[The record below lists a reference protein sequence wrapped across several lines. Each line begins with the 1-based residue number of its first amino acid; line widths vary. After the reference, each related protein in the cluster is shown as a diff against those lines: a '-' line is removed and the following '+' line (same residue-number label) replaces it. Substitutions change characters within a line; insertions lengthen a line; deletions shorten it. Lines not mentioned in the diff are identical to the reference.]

1 MKTTTTRITAVAL
14 ATAALCWHHA
24 SQAAA
29 TPEQLSSVTL
39 YGNVS
44 IQEDSTGSW
53 GPWAEF
59 EPPAAGSNPPVA
71 APRVSTDPYRPL
83 AQTTQPGTT
92 PPIEQPVEGAC
103 VGGSICGFG
112 AFAAGDPNAL
122 KSLTEGETSPEINA
136 FRLNGSIV
144 QGPQGEGS
152 PLPQQVQLT
161 ATMLSSTGTFQ
172 LADSGTLDLGSY
184 GEGGFIYSREAKN
197 DRDQV
202 IESYKIFKE
211 YLGSTAQNNQATTFQ
226 LATYVRGKGQGGW
239 GVIGYTTP
247 TADMSALRA
256 SNATASYRGSDHYGT
271 EIIMAVNFGDATWNA
286 TWNGG
291 SDTPGGVAMQ
301 TGNKPGVANVL
312 SGQVGF
318 TASGT
323 VVGSTFSSN
332 TVGTNDARATVTGSV
347 QGAFF
352 GPNAAAAGGVV
363 DITKTVQPSLQ
374 QPAGVVATPQAVPVN
389 ANQGYTGRYVAPFI
403 VTQGGNDRRQ

>member
-14 ATAALCWHHA
+14 ATAAVCWHQA
-24 SQAAA
+24 SHAAA
-29 TPEQLSSVTL
+29 TPEQLRSVTL
-39 YGNVS
+39 YANVS

-59 EPPAAGSNPPVA
+59 EPPAAGNNPPVA

-92 PPIEQPVEGAC
+92 TPPIEQPVEGAC
-103 VGGSICGFG
+103 AGGSICGFG
-112 AFAAGDPNAL
+112 AFAAGDPNSL
-122 KSLTEGETSPEINA
+122 KDLTDGETSPEINA
-136 FRLNGSIV
+136 FRLNGTAV

-152 PLPQQVQLT
+152 ALPQQVQLT
-161 ATMLSSTGTFQ
+161 ATVLSSTGTFQ

-184 GEGGFIYSREAKN
+184 GEGGFIYSREVKN
-197 DRDQV
+197 NRDQV
-202 IESYKIFKE
+202 TESYKIFKE
-211 YLGSTAQNNQATTFQ
+211 YLGSSAQDNQATTFE

-247 TADMSALRA
+247 TADMAALRA
-256 SNATASYRGSDHYGT
+256 SNAQASYSGSDHYGT
-271 EIIMAVNFGDATWNA
+271 PVSMSVNFGNA
-286 TWNGG
+286 TWSGSWNNG
-291 SDTPGGVAMQ
+291 SDGDVSRQSTSSGG
-301 TGNKPGVANVL
+301 TVL

-374 QPAGVVATPQAVPVN
+374 QTAGAVATPQAVPVN

-403 VTQGGNDRRQ
+403 VTRGGNDRRQ